1 MDIISKFLKLGGKT
15 APSAGNT
22 LIALSDPL
30 ARRTLRQALA
40 KTVATN
46 VIEADNKQS
55 FNRAV
60 TFNEIDVII
69 ADADLKGWSSAH
81 TIEQIRFG
89 RMHCHAF
96 PIVVMLTDDRR
107 SVYDCGADL
116 VLPAGAPAQAVAGQ
130 LESLSKG
137 RKPFVVAPRYIGPE
151 RRSGERQTRSRATQ
165 LPVPN
170 PLSMRTGGGKEQEY
184 RRQLELAAGNIS
196 QIRRGF
202 DDVRR
207 SMPPRV

>member
-81 TIEQIRFG
+81 
-89 RMHCHAF
+89 CHAF

-116 VLPAGAPAQAVAGQ
+116 VLPAGAPAPAVAGQ